1 MSLDQIADWLPVVAF
16 FLPLVIG
23 LVSKA
28 TLPEQA
34 KAAIMLVVTV
44 VAALAAQVAEAGGIL
59 EPETFKAWLLS
70 MVVTIA
76 SYYGVWKPLGVGNIA
91 PTVGIG
97 PADSPV
103 AETDG
108 HFPS

>member
-1 MSLDQIADWLPVVAF
+1 MSLDQIAGWLPAVAF

-34 KAAIMLVVTV
+34 KAVIMLVVTA

-59 EPETFKAWLLS
+59 EPETFKAWLLAL
-70 MVVTIA
+70 VVTIA
-76 SYYGVWKPLGVGNIA
+76 SYYGVWKPLCVGNIA
-91 PTVGIG
+91 LAVGLR
-97 PADSPV
+97 DR
-103 AETDG
+103 
-108 HFPS
+108 